1 MTRAERDRLEHTTH
15 CRCGCLWGEHKTEW
29 SVDNMKLD
37 CVMCGN
43 PIGYTRKAGFVANQY
58 PSRYKDKGNFCDK
71 CNNQCGKASHR
82 SSDSSEFK
90 NMFKNKL
97 K

>member
-1 MTRAERDRLEHTTH
+1 MTIAERDRLEHTTH

-43 PIGYTRKAGFVANQY
+43 PIGYMRKTGFVANQF

-71 CNNQCGKASHR
+71 CNNTCGKV
-82 SSDSSEFK
+82 SSKKVESVEFIK
-90 NMFKNKL
+90 MFKNKL